1 MFKTFTTSTAA
12 RFFLSTTF
20 TVTFQHHLTQG
31 FSRLSYQV
39 ETLDHDFLTAVVTC
53 DSVTKVRMLMATMN
67 TSGFSRFNFTWQIF
81 SNFQQLK
88 ARSSLR
94 AYLSYQLSMGR
105 LKTMSDK
112 TSNANLPE
120 GDPPQLKGS
129 SNPQIGTSSSL
140 GWSLSH
146 PPNVRH
152 RAARNPIFLWSASR
166 CYLVFRWWPLQC

>member
-1 MFKTFTTSTAA
+1 MECLKHLPHQLLQD
-12 RFFLSTTF
+12 FFLSATF

-81 SNFQQLK
+81 YNFQQLK
-88 ARSSLR
+88 ARSSLS
-94 AYLSYQLSMGR
+94 ACLSYQLSMGR

-112 TSNANLPE
+112 TSNANLSE
-120 GDPPQLKGS
+120 GDPPQLNTLSSQGS
-129 SNPQIGTSSSL
+129 SNPQIWYQFFRLVIFS
-140 GWSLSH
+140 
-146 PPNVRH
+146 PAK
-152 RAARNPIFLWSASR
+152 RAAPGS
-166 CYLVFRWWPLQC
+166 